1 MWLAKLNKIII
12 FNSLKF
18 FIFLYALRGNKS
30 GNFKNVIFLYQ
41 NNVTSLFNCT
51 AFMCGDEGMFLFV
64 KYEIKEKPKTPLCN
78 SCEQSDLNSDSQFP
92 LKLPKL

>member
-1 MWLAKLNKIII
+1 
-12 FNSLKF
+12 
-18 FIFLYALRGNKS
+18 
-30 GNFKNVIFLYQ
+30 
-41 NNVTSLFNCT
+41 
-51 AFMCGDEGMFLFV
+51 MCGDEGMFLFI